1 MCGRF
6 ALRIPPKSIQQHY
19 DLPEIGEL
27 PPRYNIA
34 PSQAVA
40 VIRQM
45 PGKSLLQLDLLRW
58 GLVPHWAKDI
68 KISYQ
73 MINARAETLSL
84 KPSFRTAF
92 KKRRCLIA
100 ADGFYEWFHEGK
112 TKQPYFIQLKN
123 RIGFSFAGLWES
135 WNNPDG
141 GVIESCT
148 IITTSANELVRKIH
162 DRMPVI
168 LPPELYAEWLDNMIP
183 AESVQKFLIPFPSVK
198 MEAYRVGPTVNS
210 PKNDS
215 LECLLPI

>member
-45 PGKSLLQLDLLRW
+45 PGKSLRQLDLLRW